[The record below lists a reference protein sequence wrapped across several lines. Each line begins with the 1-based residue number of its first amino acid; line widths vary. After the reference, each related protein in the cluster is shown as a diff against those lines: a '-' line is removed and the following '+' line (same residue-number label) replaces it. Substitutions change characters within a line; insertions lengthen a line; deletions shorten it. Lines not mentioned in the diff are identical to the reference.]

1 MLGRLCVPASIR
13 KFRRSFRFGAQ
24 VVVDSVVRSAENR
37 RWLAREL
44 LMAEEKNMESPDAVV
59 AEVKTPTAKEKRTP
73 RSPKTTVV
81 PVSAESKASAAK
93 APTAKPKRYSEQER
107 IEKLKLIETQIS
119 AGTSTL
125 KDAIKGAG
133 ISEQTYYQWKRTA
146 KPAHTKEDRPVAAGD
161 ELADLVQLERE
172 NQRLRKLLADKL
184 RVENSELR
192 KRLGLTD

>member
-1 MLGRLCVPASIR
+1 M
-13 KFRRSFRFGAQ
+13 
-24 VVVDSVVRSAENR
+24 
-37 RWLAREL
+37 
-44 LMAEEKNMESPDAVV
+44 MAEEKNMESPDTVV
-59 AEVKTPTAKEKRTP
+59 AEVKTPTAKEKLTP

-81 PVSAESKASAAK
+81 SVSAESKASAAK

-133 ISEQTYYQWKRTA
+133 ISEQTYYQWKRTE
-146 KPAHTKEDRPVAAGD
+146 KPANAKEDRPVAAGD
-161 ELADLVQLERE
+161 ELADLVQLEKE